1 MCTNVCENGLRN
13 VARDSS
19 LGTRATRD
27 ERMFTVSVE
36 TRFRASHQLARA
48 DGSKERPH
56 RHEWSVT
63 AEVGSEMLDSRAVVM
78 DFHQLKATLDDVVA
92 ELNNTALGK
101 IEYFKGNIPSAENVA
116 RYIYEKLQPRLPIGL
131 RLCSIKVIEE
141 PGCSARFSA

>member
-1 MCTNVCENGLRN
+1 
-13 VARDSS
+13 
-19 LGTRATRD
+19 
-27 ERMFTVSVE
+27 MFTVSVE

-78 DFHQLKATLDDVVA
+78 DFQQLKVMVDDVVA

-101 IEYFKGNIPSAENVA
+101 IEYFERDHASAENVA
-116 RYIYEKLQPRLPIGL
+116 RYIYEKLEPRLPNSL
-131 RLCSIKVIEE
+131 RLCSIKVVEE
-141 PGCSARFSA
+141 PGCSARFST

>member
-1 MCTNVCENGLRN
+1 
-13 VARDSS
+13 
-19 LGTRATRD
+19 
-27 ERMFTVSVE
+27 
-36 TRFRASHQLARA
+36 
-48 DGSKERPH
+48 
-56 RHEWSVT
+56 
-63 AEVGSEMLDSRAVVM
+63 M